1 MARTTGVKSRLD
13 SAPTPRHRWWTAAPS
28 EVGIRISDAAARAGV
43 SPRTLRY
50 YDELGLLSPSDYTA
64 GGERRYRDAD
74 LVQLQRILELREAL
88 GMNLDEIKEFLES
101 EQRLDEVRAAYRAKR
116 DVHTKAARLQQKALL
131 EEALQLNESL
141 KEQLDAKLSAHGRLS
156 GHALAE
162 RRTVPPASG
171 RAQLTRLTTRRLS
184 PSSRRPERSVSVVP

>member
-1 MARTTGVKSRLD
+1 MARGAGLKSG
-13 SAPTPRHRWWTAAPS
+13 SMP
-28 EVGIRISDAAARAGV
+28 VGIDASSASAETPQPGLRIGDAAARAGV

-50 YDELGLLSPSDYTA
+50 YDELGLLSPSEYTV
-64 GGERRYRDAD
+64 GGERRYREAE

-141 KEQLDAKLSAHGRLS
+141 KEQLDAKLTRMDAFRATLS
-156 GHALAE
+156 QNAERCRQLLAE
-162 RRTVPPASG
+162 
-171 RAQLTRLTTRRLS
+171 L
-184 PSSRRPERSVSVVP
+184 E

>member
-1 MARTTGVKSRLD
+1 MARGTGVKSVPSAAD
-13 SAPTPRHRWWTAAPS
+13 STAPVVDVATP

-64 GGERRYRDAD
+64 GGERRYRPAD
-74 LVQLQRILELREAL
+74 LLHLRRILELREAL

-141 KEQLDAKLSAHGRLS
+141 KEQLDAKLTRMDAFRATLS
-156 GHALAE
+156 QNADRCRQLLAE
-162 RRTVPPASG
+162 
-171 RAQLTRLTTRRLS
+171 L
-184 PSSRRPERSVSVVP
+184 E